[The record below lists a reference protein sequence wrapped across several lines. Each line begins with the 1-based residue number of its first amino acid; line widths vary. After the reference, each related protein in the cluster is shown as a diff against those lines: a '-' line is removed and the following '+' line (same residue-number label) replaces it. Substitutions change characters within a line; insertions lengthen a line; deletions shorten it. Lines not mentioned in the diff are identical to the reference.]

1 MTGITGQARMKLKS
15 ECCKKYKKKGKACE
29 SCPLMAGLS
38 RKQRKKV
45 LGKARKKLA
54 KAA

>member
-1 MTGITGQARMKLKS
+1 MKSKS
-15 ECCKKYKKKGKACE
+15 DCCKKYEKKGKACE
-29 SCPLMAGLS
+29 GCPLMASLS